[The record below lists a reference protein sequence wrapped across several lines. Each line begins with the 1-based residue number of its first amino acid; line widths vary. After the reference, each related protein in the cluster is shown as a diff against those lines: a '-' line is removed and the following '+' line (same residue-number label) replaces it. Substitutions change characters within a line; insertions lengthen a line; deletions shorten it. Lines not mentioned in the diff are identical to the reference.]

1 MAISLS
7 DLQTANSSGG
17 KKIGSTIDERLKA
30 QGIPDEDRARIAED
44 LKNLDSQVSEEDI
57 QKQTTNANTTIQDK
71 GSEMSKTACGK
82 ATITAYQVTQAQ
94 QVAKSKASSV
104 SLTNGHSHQDLKSPI
119 VFNDPP
125 TNHTKYTTV
134 KPMKPV
140 SSSFGD
146 NYSKSTGH
154 ISPGNNWT
162 RQDNQEK
169 TIEKAHG
176 NSGSFFKIDNEG
188 NVTVHISGNL
198 RVLIDGDTTISIL
211 KSLDIG
217 TDKSISL
224 DSKEKMSI
232 RVTDL
237 LDIVSKGFDLN
248 SSDIVSSKSRGDTTV
263 TSSASASY
271 KSSGATTIR
280 GSRIDL
286 N

>member
-17 KKIGSTIDERLKA
+17 KKIGSSIDEKLKA
-30 QGIPDEDRARIAED
+30 HGIPEEDRAKIADD
-44 LKNLDSQVSEEDI
+44 LKNLDSQASSEDL
-57 QKQTTNANTTIQDK
+57 QKQTTNANATIQSK
-71 GSEMSKTACGK
+71 GTAMSTTACGK
-82 ATITAYQVTQAQ
+82 ATTTAYKVTQAQ
-94 QVAKSKASSV
+94 QVAKSKASSI
-104 SLTNGHSHQDLKSPI
+104 SLSNGHSHQDLKSPI

-125 TNHTKYTTV
+125 TNHTKYTTP

-188 NVTVHISGNL
+188 NVTIHIAGNL

-211 KSLDIG
+211 KNLDIG

-232 RVTDL
+232 RVTEL
-237 LDIVSKGFDLN
+237 FDIISKGFDLD
-248 SSDIVSSKSRGDTTV
+248 SGDKVSTKSKADTTI
-263 TSSASASY
+263 TSSASATY
-271 KSSGATTIR
+271 KSSGATTVK